1 LHGVGASSRTAII
14 AFYSTLVHYYR
25 NLDQLNSL
33 FKPSRAASSLCLL
46 LILFGVSVDSRAQT
60 PNTLGQDLLHGSI
73 FTAQGQPAVEAT
85 VELRDLQGIKVAGAV
100 TDGAGNFL
108 INSGA
113 GPGEY
118 VFLVT
123 RGSQM
128 KYEQVWLARSGLEL
142 SMALPASVASAPA
155 SGRYMVSAKQLGV
168 PEKARERLAA
178 AQESFRKLKIDEAE
192 QEIDSA
198 LRADPSFAQA
208 FAMRAFIRL
217 ARKDSDG
224 AIEDAKRAASL
235 DGEDAES
242 FVALAMSYNALREF
256 QEAEDAA
263 WRALSLRPDSWQ
275 GRLELAKASYG
286 RGIFVVALREMD
298 DLNQDFPDVHLVRAN
313 ILARLN
319 RDQEAAGEFVR
330 FLQQAPE
337 DPRSEQVRSIVTRAA
352 GVASPSASRP
362 K

>member
-1 LHGVGASSRTAII
+1 
-14 AFYSTLVHYYR
+14 
-25 NLDQLNSL
+25 
-33 FKPSRAASSLCLL
+33 
-46 LILFGVSVDSRAQT
+46 
-60 PNTLGQDLLHGSI
+60 
-73 FTAQGQPAVEAT
+73 
-85 VELRDLQGIKVAGAV
+85 
-100 TDGAGNFL
+100 
-108 INSGA
+108 
-113 GPGEY
+113 
-118 VFLVT
+118 
-123 RGSQM
+123 
-128 KYEQVWLARSGLEL
+128 
-142 SMALPASVASAPA
+142 
-155 SGRYMVSAKQLGV
+155 MVSAKQLGV